1 MGLGTRLRRCRGGL
15 PRTVWWRA
23 DRPPPHRSARSKRR
37 HNRHSEQRKLVE
49 LTPYIN
55 ICDLI
60 RWKAIPHQWDK
71 SYFLEAPFRYGF
83 VKHLVI
89 SCETIEIHHHSGY
102 IQPVLLRWIRT
113 GFGCPRPSLTCR
125 CGRSIHRLFFR
136 HGSLACKDCHKLA
149 YASQQQDAITRK
161 RLAASKLRS
170 SSAASQTFASHCP
183 PSLSGSI
190 TGPTTKSAK
199 SSISS
204 KHQSKH
210 IASRSR
216 SRRNCSPI
224 TSDDIEVAGR
234 YFEYRH
240 HRHRMN

>member
-161 RLAASKLRS
+161 RLAASKLRLQLGGLPDIREPLP
-170 SSAASQTFASHCP
+170 AKPKWIRRKTYQCARNQVQALEAKATRRFRKPIPTQTFAYHV
-183 PSLSGSI
+183 G
-190 TGPTTKSAK
+190 
-199 SSISS
+199 
-204 KHQSKH
+204 
-210 IASRSR
+210 
-216 SRRNCSPI
+216 
-224 TSDDIEVAGR
+224 
-234 YFEYRH
+234 
-240 HRHRMN
+240 